1 MIELDINASDKSLS
15 HRAVIFSLLAQ
26 KPCVVRNF
34 LMGEDCL
41 SSLEIAQNL
50 GAKVE
55 NTAKNSFKITPPTA
69 IKEPNKILN
78 CNNSGTSMRL
88 YSGLL
93 SAQKGLFVLSGD
105 NSLNARP
112 MKRIIEPLKAF
123 GAKILGREDNH
134 FAPLVIVGSP
144 LKACDYESPIA
155 SAQVKS
161 TFILSALQ
169 AQGTSVYSVYK
180 ESELSRNHTEI
191 MLKSLGANIQNQDGV
206 LKISPL
212 EKPLEAFDFTIAN
225 DPSSAFFFALACAI
239 TPKSRL
245 LLKNVLLNPTRI
257 EAFEV
262 LKKMGAHIEYV
273 IQSKDLEV
281 IGDIYIEHAPLKA
294 INIDQNIASLIDEI
308 PALSIAMLFAKGKSM
323 VKNAKDLR
331 AKESDRIKAV
341 VSNFKALGIECEEFE
356 DGFYIEGLGDI
367 SPLKQ
372 CFSRIKPPLIKSFND
387 HRIAMSFAVLT
398 LALPL
403 EIDNLECAN
412 ISFPQFKR
420 LLNQFKKGSLNGN

>member
-26 KPCVVRNF
+26 KPCFVRNF

-123 GAKILGREDNH
+123 GARILGREDNH
-134 FAPLVIVGSP
+134 FAPLAILGSP
-144 LKACDYESPIA
+144 LKAYHYESPIA

-161 TFILSALQ
+161 AFILSALQ
-169 AQGTSVYSVYK
+169 AQGISAYK
-180 ESELSRNHTEI
+180 ENELSRNHTEI

-225 DPSSAFFFALACAI
+225 DPSSAFFFAIACAI

-257 EAFEV
+257 EAFEA
-262 LKKMGAHIEYV
+262 LKKMGASIEYA
-273 IQSKDLEV
+273 IQSKDLEI

-294 INIDQNIASLIDEI
+294 ISIDQNIASLIDEI

-323 VKNAKDLR
+323 VRNAKDLR

-356 DGFYIEGLGDI
+356 DGFYIEGLEDI
-367 SPLKQ
+367 SQLKQ
-372 CFSRIKPPLIKSFND
+372 RFSQKKPPLIKSFND

-412 ISFPQFKR
+412 ISFPQFKH
-420 LLNQFKKGSLNGN
+420 LLNQFKKRNLNGN

>member
-26 KPCVVRNF
+26 KPCFVRNF

-105 NSLNARP
+105 NSLNSRP

-123 GAKILGREDNH
+123 EARILGREDNH

-144 LKACDYESPIA
+144 LKACDYESLIA

-161 TFILSALQ
+161 AFILSALQ
-169 AQGTSVYSVYK
+169 AQGTSTYK
-180 ESELSRNHTEI
+180 ENELSRNHTEI

-212 EKPLEAFDFTIAN
+212 EKPLEAFDFKIAN

-262 LKKMGAHIEYV
+262 LKKMGASIEYA
-273 IQSKDLEV
+273 IQSKDLEI

-294 INIDQNIASLIDEI
+294 IAINQNIASLIDEI

-331 AKESDRIKAV
+331 SKESDRIKAI

-356 DGFYIEGLGDI
+356 DGFYIEGLEDT

-372 CFSRIKPPLIKSFND
+372 RFSRIKPPLIRSFND

-403 EIDNLECAN
+403 EIDNLECTN
-412 ISFPQFKR
+412 ISFPQFKH
-420 LLNQFKKGSLNGN
+420 LLNLFKKGSFNGN

>member
-26 KPCVVRNF
+26 KPCFMRNF

-144 LKACDYESPIA
+144 LKACNYESPIA

-161 TFILSALQ
+161 AFILSALQ
-169 AQGTSVYSVYK
+169 AQGISTYK

-191 MLKSLGANIQNQDGV
+191 MLKSLGANIHNQDGV

-212 EKPLEAFDFTIAN
+212 EKPLEAFNFTIAN

-262 LKKMGAHIEYV
+262 LKKMGASIEYA
-273 IQSKDLEV
+273 IQSKDLEI
-281 IGDIYIEHAPLKA
+281 IGDIHIEHAPLKA
-294 INIDQNIASLIDEI
+294 IAINQNIASLIDEI

-331 AKESDRIKAV
+331 SKESDRIKAV

-356 DGFYIEGLGDI
+356 DGFYVEGLEDI
-367 SPLKQ
+367 SSLKQ
-372 CFSRIKPPLIKSFND
+372 HFSQKKPPLIRSFND

-398 LALPL
+398 LILPL

-412 ISFPQFKR
+412 ISFPQFKH
-420 LLNQFKKGSLNGN
+420 LLNQFKKGSFNGN

>member
-26 KPCVVRNF
+26 KPCFVRNF

-69 IKEPNKILN
+69 IKEPSKILN

-105 NSLNARP
+105 SSLNSRP

-123 GAKILGREDNH
+123 GARILGREDNH

-161 TFILSALQ
+161 AFILSALQ
-169 AQGTSVYSVYK
+169 AQGISAYK

-191 MLKSLGANIQNQDGV
+191 MLKSLGANIHNQDGV

-262 LKKMGAHIEYV
+262 LKKMGASIEYA
-273 IQSKDLEV
+273 IKSKDLEV

-294 INIDQNIASLIDEI
+294 IAINQNTASLIDEI

-356 DGFYIEGLGDI
+356 DGFYIEGLEDI
-367 SPLKQ
+367 NPLKQ
-372 CFSRIKPPLIKSFND
+372 RFSRIKPPIIKSFND

-398 LALPL
+398 LILPL

-412 ISFPQFKR
+412 ISFPTFQ
-420 LLNQFKKGSLNGN
+420 LWLNLFKKRSLNGN

>member
-1 MIELDINASDKSLS
+1 MMELDINASDKSLS

-26 KPCVVRNF
+26 KPCFVRNF

-123 GAKILGREDNH
+123 EARILGREDNH
-134 FAPLVIVGSP
+134 FAPLVILGSP

-161 TFILSALQ
+161 AFILSALQ
-169 AQGTSVYSVYK
+169 AQGISVYK

-191 MLKSLGANIQNQDGV
+191 MLKSLGADIHNQDGV
-206 LKISPL
+206 LTISPL

-262 LKKMGAHIEYV
+262 LKKMGASIEYV
-273 IQSKDLEV
+273 IQSKDLEM
-281 IGDIYIEHAPLKA
+281 IGDIYVEHAPLKA
-294 INIDQNIASLIDEI
+294 ISIEQNIASLIDEI

-331 AKESDRIKAV
+331 SKESDRIKAV
-341 VSNFKALGIECEEFE
+341 ISNFKALGIECEEFE
-356 DGFYIEGLGDI
+356 DGFYIEGLEDI

-372 CFSRIKPPLIKSFND
+372 RFSQKNPPLIQSFND
-387 HRIAMSFAVLT
+387 HRIAMSFAILT

-412 ISFPQFKR
+412 ISFPQFKH
-420 LLNQFKKGSLNGN
+420 LLNLFKKGSFNGN

>member
-55 NTAKNSFKITPPTA
+55 NTAKNSFKITPPTTL
-69 IKEPNKILN
+69 KEPNKILN

-144 LKACDYESPIA
+144 LKACNYESPIA

-161 TFILSALQ
+161 AFILSALQ
-169 AQGTSVYSVYK
+169 AQGTSTYK
-180 ESELSRNHTEI
+180 ENELSRNHTEI
-191 MLKSLGANIQNQDGV
+191 MLKSLGADIHNQDGV

-257 EAFEV
+257 EAFEA
-262 LKKMGAHIEYV
+262 LKKMGTSIEYA
-273 IQSKDLEV
+273 IQSKDLEM

-294 INIDQNIASLIDEI
+294 ISIDQNIASLIDEI

-356 DGFYIEGLGDI
+356 DGFYVEGLEDI

-372 CFSRIKPPLIKSFND
+372 RFSRIKPPIIKSFND
-387 HRIAMSFAVLT
+387 HRIAMSFAILT

-412 ISFPQFKR
+412 ISFPQFKH

>member
-50 GAKVE
+50 GARVE
-55 NTAKNSFKITPPTA
+55 NTAKNSFKITPPTTL
-69 IKEPNKILN
+69 KEPNKILN

-123 GAKILGREDNH
+123 GARILGREDNH

-144 LKACDYESPIA
+144 LKACNYESPIA

-161 TFILSALQ
+161 AFILSALQ
-169 AQGTSVYSVYK
+169 AQGISVYK

-262 LKKMGAHIEYV
+262 LKKMGTSIEYV
-273 IQSKDLEV
+273 IQSKDLEM

-294 INIDQNIASLIDEI
+294 ISIEQNIASLIDEI

-323 VKNAKDLR
+323 FKNAKDLR
-331 AKESDRIKAV
+331 SKESDRIKAV

-356 DGFYIEGLGDI
+356 DGFYIEGLEDI

-372 CFSRIKPPLIKSFND
+372 RFSRIKPPLIKSFND

-412 ISFPQFKR
+412 ISFPQFKH
-420 LLNQFKKGSLNGN
+420 LLNLFKKGSFNGN

>member
-26 KPCVVRNF
+26 KPCFVRNF

-55 NTAKNSFKITPPTA
+55 NIAKNSFKITPPTT

-93 SAQKGLFVLSGD
+93 SAQRGLFVLSGD
-105 NSLNARP
+105 NSLNVRP

-123 GAKILGREDNH
+123 EARILGREDNH

-144 LKACDYESPIA
+144 LKACHYESPIA

-161 TFILSALQ
+161 AFILSALQ
-169 AQGTSVYSVYK
+169 AQGTSVYK

-191 MLKSLGANIQNQDGV
+191 MLKSLGADIQNQNGV
-206 LKISPL
+206 LTISPL

-257 EAFEV
+257 EAFEA
-262 LKKMGAHIEYV
+262 LKKMGTSIEYV
-273 IQSKDLEV
+273 IQSKDLEM
-281 IGDIYIEHAPLKA
+281 IGDIYIEQAPLKA
-294 INIDQNIASLIDEI
+294 ISIEQNIASLIDEI

-331 AKESDRIKAV
+331 SKESDRIKAV

-356 DGFYIEGLGDI
+356 DGFYVEGLEDI

-372 CFSRIKPPLIKSFND
+372 RFSRIKPPLIQSFND

-412 ISFPQFKR
+412 ISFPQFKH
-420 LLNQFKKGSLNGN
+420 LLNLFKKGSFNGN

>member
-26 KPCVVRNF
+26 KPCFVRNF

-134 FAPLVIVGSP
+134 FAPLAIVGGP

-161 TFILSALQ
+161 AFILSALQ
-169 AQGTSVYSVYK
+169 AQGISVYK

-191 MLKSLGANIQNQDGV
+191 MLKSLGANIHNQDGV

-257 EAFEV
+257 EAFEA
-262 LKKMGAHIEYV
+262 LKKMGASIEYA
-273 IQSKDLEV
+273 IQSKDLEI

-294 INIDQNIASLIDEI
+294 ISIDQNIASLIDEI

-323 VKNAKDLR
+323 VRNAKDLR

-356 DGFYIEGLGDI
+356 DGFYVEGLEDI
-367 SPLKQ
+367 SSLKQ
-372 CFSRIKPPLIKSFND
+372 RFSQKKPPLIQSFND

-412 ISFPQFKR
+412 ISFPTFQ
-420 LLNQFKKGSLNGN
+420 LWLNLFKKRSLNGN

>member
-26 KPCVVRNF
+26 KPCFVRNF

-93 SAQKGLFVLSGD
+93 NAQKGLFVLSGD

-161 TFILSALQ
+161 AFILSALQ
-169 AQGTSVYSVYK
+169 AQGISAYK

-191 MLKSLGANIQNQDGV
+191 MLKSLGANIHNQDGV
-206 LKISPL
+206 LTISPL

-262 LKKMGAHIEYV
+262 LKKMGASIEYA
-273 IQSKDLEV
+273 IKSKDLEI

-294 INIDQNIASLIDEI
+294 ISIDQNIASLIDEI

-356 DGFYIEGLGDI
+356 DGFYVEGLGDA
-367 SPLKQ
+367 SQLKQ
-372 CFSRIKPPLIKSFND
+372 HFSKIKPPIIKSFND

-398 LALPL
+398 LILPL

-412 ISFPQFKR
+412 ISFPTFQ
-420 LLNQFKKGSLNGN
+420 LWLNLFKKRES

>member
-26 KPCVVRNF
+26 KPCFVRNF

-69 IKEPNKILN
+69 IKEPSKILN

-134 FAPLVIVGSP
+134 FAPLAIVGSP

-161 TFILSALQ
+161 AFILSALQ
-169 AQGTSVYSVYK
+169 AQGISVYK

-191 MLKSLGANIQNQDGV
+191 MLKSLGANIHNQDGV
-206 LKISPL
+206 LTISPL

-257 EAFEV
+257 EAFEA
-262 LKKMGAHIEYV
+262 LKKMGASIEYA
-273 IQSKDLEV
+273 IQSKDLEM

-294 INIDQNIASLIDEI
+294 ISIDQNIASLIDEI

-323 VKNAKDLR
+323 VRNAKDLR

-356 DGFYIEGLGDI
+356 DGFYVEGLEDI

-372 CFSRIKPPLIKSFND
+372 RFSRIKPPIIKSFND

-398 LALPL
+398 LILPL

-412 ISFPQFKR
+412 ISFPTFQ
-420 LLNQFKKGSLNGN
+420 LWLNLFKKRSLNGN

>member
-1 MIELDINASDKSLS
+1 M
-15 HRAVIFSLLAQ
+15 LAQ

-69 IKEPNKILN
+69 IKEPSKILN

-123 GAKILGREDNH
+123 GARILGREDNH
-134 FAPLVIVGSP
+134 FAPLVILGSP

-161 TFILSALQ
+161 AFILSALQ
-169 AQGTSVYSVYK
+169 AQGASAYK
-180 ESELSRNHTEI
+180 ENELSRNHTEI
-191 MLKSLGANIQNQDGV
+191 MLKSLGADIQNQDGV

-262 LKKMGAHIEYV
+262 LKKMGASIEYA
-273 IQSKDLEV
+273 IKSKDLEM

-294 INIDQNIASLIDEI
+294 IAINQNIASLIDEI

-323 VKNAKDLR
+323 VRNAKDLR
-331 AKESDRIKAV
+331 SKESDRIKAV

-356 DGFYIEGLGDI
+356 DGFYIEGLEDI

-372 CFSRIKPPLIKSFND
+372 RFSRIKPPLIKSFND

-412 ISFPQFKR
+412 ISFPTFQ
-420 LLNQFKKGSLNGN
+420 LWLNLFKKRSLNGN

>member
-26 KPCVVRNF
+26 KPCFVRNF

-55 NTAKNSFKITPPTA
+55 NTAKNSFKITPPTT

-123 GAKILGREDNH
+123 GARILGREDNH

-161 TFILSALQ
+161 AFILSALQ
-169 AQGTSVYSVYK
+169 AQGTSVYK

-206 LKISPL
+206 LKILPL

-239 TPKSRL
+239 TPKSHL

-262 LKKMGAHIEYV
+262 LKKMGASIEYA
-273 IQSKDLEV
+273 IQSKDLEI

-294 INIDQNIASLIDEI
+294 IAIDQNTASLIDEI

-323 VKNAKDLR
+323 VRNAKDLR

-356 DGFYIEGLGDI
+356 DGFYVEGLEDI

-372 CFSRIKPPLIKSFND
+372 RFSRIKPPIIKSFND

-403 EIDNLECAN
+403 EIDNLECTN
-412 ISFPQFKR
+412 ISFPTFQ
-420 LLNQFKKGSLNGN
+420 LWLNLFKKRSLNGN

>member
-1 MIELDINASDKSLS
+1 
-15 HRAVIFSLLAQ
+15 
-26 KPCVVRNF
+26 
-34 LMGEDCL
+34 MGEDCL

-112 MKRIIEPLKAF
+112 MKRIIEPLRAF
-123 GAKILGREDNH
+123 GAKILGREYNH
-134 FAPLVIVGSP
+134 FAPLAILGSP
-144 LKACDYESPIA
+144 LKACNYESPIA

-161 TFILSALQ
+161 AFILSALQ
-169 AQGTSVYSVYK
+169 AQGSSVYK
-180 ESELSRNHTEI
+180 ENELSRNHTEI
-191 MLKSLGANIQNQDGV
+191 MLKSLGANIHNQDGV

-257 EAFEV
+257 EAFEA
-262 LKKMGAHIEYV
+262 LKKMGASIEYA
-273 IQSKDLEV
+273 IKSKDLEM
-281 IGDIYIEHAPLKA
+281 IGDIYIGHAPLKA

-308 PALSIAMLFAKGKSM
+308 PALSVAMLFAKGKSM

-356 DGFYIEGLGDI
+356 DGFYIEGLEDI

-372 CFSRIKPPLIKSFND
+372 RFSQKKPPLIQSFND

-412 ISFPQFKR
+412 ISFPQFKH
-420 LLNQFKKGSLNGN
+420 LLNLFKKGSFNGN

>member
-26 KPCVVRNF
+26 KPCFVRNF

-55 NTAKNSFKITPPTA
+55 NTAKNSFKITPPTT

-134 FAPLVIVGSP
+134 FAPLVILGSS
-144 LKACDYESPIA
+144 LKACHYESPIA

-161 TFILSALQ
+161 AFILSALQ
-169 AQGTSVYSVYK
+169 AQGSSTYK

-191 MLKSLGANIQNQDGV
+191 MLKSLGADIQNQNGV
-206 LKISPL
+206 LMISPL

-257 EAFEV
+257 EAFEA
-262 LKKMGAHIEYV
+262 LKKMGASIEYA
-273 IQSKDLEV
+273 IQSKDLEI

-294 INIDQNIASLIDEI
+294 IAINQNIASLIDEI

-331 AKESDRIKAV
+331 SKESDRIKAV

-356 DGFYIEGLGDI
+356 DGFYVEGLEDI
-367 SPLKQ
+367 SQLKQ
-372 CFSRIKPPLIKSFND
+372 CFSQKKPPLIQSFND
-387 HRIAMSFAVLT
+387 HRIAMSFAILT

-412 ISFPQFKR
+412 ISFPQFKH
-420 LLNQFKKGSLNGN
+420 LLNLFKKGSFNGN

>member
-26 KPCVVRNF
+26 KPCFVRNF

-55 NTAKNSFKITPPTA
+55 NTAKNSFKITPPTT

-123 GAKILGREDNH
+123 GARILGREDNH
-134 FAPLVIVGSP
+134 FAPLVILGSP
-144 LKACDYESPIA
+144 LKACHYESPIA

-161 TFILSALQ
+161 AFILSALQ
-169 AQGTSVYSVYK
+169 AQGISVYK

-191 MLKSLGANIQNQDGV
+191 MLKSLGAKIHNQDGV
-206 LKISPL
+206 LTISPL
-212 EKPLEAFDFTIAN
+212 EKPLEAFDFKIAN

-239 TPKSRL
+239 VPKSRL

-262 LKKMGAHIEYV
+262 LKKMGASIEYA
-273 IQSKDLEV
+273 IQSKDLEI
-281 IGDIYIEHAPLKA
+281 IGDIYMEHAPLKA

-341 VSNFKALGIECEEFE
+341 VSNFKALGIECGEFE
-356 DGFYIEGLGDI
+356 DGFYVEGLEDI

-372 CFSRIKPPLIKSFND
+372 RFSRIKPPLIKSFND

-412 ISFPQFKR
+412 ISFPQFKH
-420 LLNQFKKGSLNGN
+420 LLNLFKKGSLHGN

>member
-1 MIELDINASDKSLS
+1 M
-15 HRAVIFSLLAQ
+15 LAQ
-26 KPCVVRNF
+26 KPCFVRNF

-112 MKRIIEPLKAF
+112 MKRIIDPLKAF
-123 GAKILGREDNH
+123 GAKILGRKDNH
-134 FAPLVIVGSP
+134 FAPLAIVGSP

-161 TFILSALQ
+161 AFILSALQ
-169 AQGTSVYSVYK
+169 AQGISAYK

-191 MLKSLGANIQNQDGV
+191 MLKSLGANIHNQDGV

-372 CFSRIKPPLIKSFND
+372 RFSRIKPPIIKSFND

-412 ISFPQFKR
+412 ISFPTFQ
-420 LLNQFKKGSLNGN
+420 LWLNLFKKRSLNGN

>member
-1 MIELDINASDKSLS
+1 MKLDINASDKSLS

-26 KPCVVRNF
+26 KPCFVRNF

-55 NTAKNSFKITPPTA
+55 NIAKNSFKITPPKT

-105 NSLNARP
+105 NSLNSRP

-123 GAKILGREDNH
+123 GARILGREDNH
-134 FAPLVIVGSP
+134 FAPLAIVGSP

-161 TFILSALQ
+161 AFILSALQ
-169 AQGTSVYSVYK
+169 AQGTSAYK

-262 LKKMGAHIEYV
+262 LKKMGASIEYA
-273 IQSKDLEV
+273 IKSKDLEI
-281 IGDIYIEHAPLKA
+281 IGDIYVEHAPLKA
-294 INIDQNIASLIDEI
+294 ISIDQNIASLIDEI

-356 DGFYIEGLGDI
+356 DGFYIEGLEDI
-367 SPLKQ
+367 SQLKQ
-372 CFSRIKPPLIKSFND
+372 HFSKIKPPIIKSFND
-387 HRIAMSFAVLT
+387 HRIAMSFAVLA
-398 LALPL
+398 LVLPL

-412 ISFPQFKR
+412 ISFPTFQ
-420 LLNQFKKGSLNGN
+420 LWLNLFKKRSLNGN

>member
-26 KPCVVRNF
+26 KPCFVRNF

-50 GAKVE
+50 GARVE

-105 NSLNARP
+105 NSLNSRP

-123 GAKILGREDNH
+123 GARILGREDNH
-134 FAPLVIVGSP
+134 FAPLVILGSP

-161 TFILSALQ
+161 AFILSALQ
-169 AQGTSVYSVYK
+169 AQGVSVYK

-191 MLKSLGANIQNQDGV
+191 MLKSLGAKIHNQDGV

-257 EAFEV
+257 EAFEA
-262 LKKMGAHIEYV
+262 LKKMGASIEYV
-273 IQSKDLEV
+273 IKSKDLEM

-294 INIDQNIASLIDEI
+294 IAINQNIASLIDEI

-356 DGFYIEGLGDI
+356 DGFYVEGLEDI

-372 CFSRIKPPLIKSFND
+372 HFSQKKPPLIQSFND
-387 HRIAMSFAVLT
+387 HRIAMSFAILT

>member
-1 MIELDINASDKSLS
+1 MKLDINASDKSLS

-26 KPCVVRNF
+26 KPCFVRNF

-55 NTAKNSFKITPPTA
+55 NIAKNSFKITPPKT
-69 IKEPNKILN
+69 IREPNKILN

-123 GAKILGREDNH
+123 GARILGREDNH
-134 FAPLVIVGSP
+134 FAPLAIVGSP

-161 TFILSALQ
+161 AFILSALQ
-169 AQGTSVYSVYK
+169 AQGISTYK
-180 ESELSRNHTEI
+180 ENELSRNHTEI
-191 MLKSLGANIQNQDGV
+191 MLKSLGAKIHNQDGI
-206 LKISPL
+206 LTISPL

-257 EAFEV
+257 EAFEA
-262 LKKMGAHIEYV
+262 LKKMGASIEYA
-273 IQSKDLEV
+273 IQSKDLEI

-294 INIDQNIASLIDEI
+294 IAIDQNIASLIDEI

-356 DGFYIEGLGDI
+356 DGFYIEGLGNI

-372 CFSRIKPPLIKSFND
+372 RFSQKKPPFIQSFND
-387 HRIAMSFAVLT
+387 HRIAMSFAVLS

>member
-1 MIELDINASDKSLS
+1 MKLDINASDKSLS

-26 KPCVVRNF
+26 KPCFVRNF

-55 NTAKNSFKITPPTA
+55 NTAKNSFKITPPKT
-69 IKEPNKILN
+69 IKEPSKILN

-134 FAPLVIVGSP
+134 FAPLTIVGSP

-161 TFILSALQ
+161 AFILSALQ
-169 AQGTSVYSVYK
+169 AQGISAYK

-262 LKKMGAHIEYV
+262 LKKMGASIEYA
-273 IQSKDLEV
+273 IKSKDLEI

-294 INIDQNIASLIDEI
+294 ISIDQNIASLIDEI

-323 VKNAKDLR
+323 VRNAKDLR

-367 SPLKQ
+367 SQLKQ
-372 CFSRIKPPLIKSFND
+372 HFSKIKPPIIKSFND

-398 LALPL
+398 LILPL
-403 EIDNLECAN
+403 EIDNLECTN
-412 ISFPQFKR
+412 ISFPTFQ
-420 LLNQFKKGSLNGN
+420 LWLNLFKKRSLNGN

>member
-69 IKEPNKILN
+69 IKEPSKILN

-134 FAPLVIVGSP
+134 FAPLVIVGSL

-161 TFILSALQ
+161 AFILSALQ
-169 AQGTSVYSVYK
+169 AQGISVYK

-191 MLKSLGANIQNQDGV
+191 MLKSLGADIQNQNGV
-206 LKISPL
+206 LMISPL

-262 LKKMGAHIEYV
+262 LKKMGASIEYA
-273 IQSKDLEV
+273 IQSKDLEI
-281 IGDIYIEHAPLKA
+281 IGDIYVEHAPLKA
-294 INIDQNIASLIDEI
+294 ISIDQNIASLIDEI
-308 PALSIAMLFAKGKSM
+308 PALSVAMLFAKGKSM

-341 VSNFKALGIECEEFE
+341 ISNFKALGIECEEFE
-356 DGFYIEGLGDI
+356 DGFYVEGLEDI
-367 SPLKQ
+367 NPLKQ
-372 CFSRIKPPLIKSFND
+372 HFSQKKPPLIQSFND
-387 HRIAMSFAVLT
+387 HRIAMSFAILT

>member
-15 HRAVIFSLLAQ
+15 HRAVIFSLLAK

-50 GAKVE
+50 GARVE
-55 NTAKNSFKITPPTA
+55 NTAKNSFKITPPPTL
-69 IKEPNKILN
+69 KEPNKILN

-105 NSLNARP
+105 NSLNSRP

-134 FAPLVIVGSP
+134 FAPLVILGSP
-144 LKACDYESPIA
+144 LKACHYESPIA

-161 TFILSALQ
+161 AFILSALQ
-169 AQGTSVYSVYK
+169 AQGISAYK

-206 LKISPL
+206 LTISPL

-239 TPKSRL
+239 APNSRL

-273 IQSKDLEV
+273 IQSKDLE
-281 IGDIYIEHAPLKA
+281 ITGDIYIEHAPLKA
-294 INIDQNIASLIDEI
+294 IVINQNIASLIDEI

-356 DGFYIEGLGDI
+356 DGFYIEGLEDI
-367 SPLKQ
+367 SQLKQ
-372 CFSRIKPPLIKSFND
+372 CFSRIKPPIIKSFND

-398 LALPL
+398 LILPL

-412 ISFPQFKR
+412 ISFPQFKH
-420 LLNQFKKGSLNGN
+420 LLNLFKKGSFHGN

>member
-26 KPCVVRNF
+26 KPCFVRNF

-55 NTAKNSFKITPPTA
+55 NTAKNSFKITPPMTL
-69 IKEPNKILN
+69 KEPNKILN

-134 FAPLVIVGSP
+134 FAPLAILGSP

-161 TFILSALQ
+161 AFILSALQ
-169 AQGTSVYSVYK
+169 AQGSSTYK

-191 MLKSLGANIQNQDGV
+191 MLKSLGANLQNQDGV
-206 LKISPL
+206 LMISPL

-257 EAFEV
+257 EAFEA
-262 LKKMGAHIEYV
+262 LKKMGTSIEYA
-273 IQSKDLEV
+273 IQSKDLEM

-331 AKESDRIKAV
+331 FKESDRIKAV

-356 DGFYIEGLGDI
+356 DGFYIEGLEDI
-367 SPLKQ
+367 IQLKQ
-372 CFSRIKPPLIKSFND
+372 RLSQKKPPLIQSFND
-387 HRIAMSFAVLT
+387 HRIAMSFAILT

-403 EIDNLECAN
+403 EIDNLECTN

-420 LLNQFKKGSLNGN
+420 LLNLFKKGSLNGN

>member
-1 MIELDINASDKSLS
+1 
-15 HRAVIFSLLAQ
+15 
-26 KPCVVRNF
+26 
-34 LMGEDCL
+34 MGEDCL

-55 NTAKNSFKITPPTA
+55 NTAKNSFKITPPTTL
-69 IKEPNKILN
+69 KEPNKILN
-78 CNNSGTSMRL
+78 CNNSGTTMRL

-123 GAKILGREDNH
+123 GAKVLGREDNH
-134 FAPLVIVGSP
+134 FAPLAILGSP

-161 TFILSALQ
+161 AFILSALQ
-169 AQGTSVYSVYK
+169 AQGSSTYK

-191 MLKSLGANIQNQDGV
+191 MLKSLGANIQNQGGV

-262 LKKMGAHIEYV
+262 LKKMGASIEYV
-273 IQSKDLEV
+273 IQSKDLEI

-294 INIDQNIASLIDEI
+294 ISIDQNIASLIDEI

-331 AKESDRIKAV
+331 SKESDRIKAV
-341 VSNFKALGIECEEFE
+341 ISNLKALGIECEEFE
-356 DGFYIEGLGDI
+356 DGFYIEGLEDI

-372 CFSRIKPPLIKSFND
+372 CFFQKKPPLIQSFND

-412 ISFPQFKR
+412 VSFPQFKR

>member
-55 NTAKNSFKITPPTA
+55 NTAKNSFKITPPTTL
-69 IKEPNKILN
+69 KEPNKILN

-134 FAPLVIVGSP
+134 FAPLAILGSP
-144 LKACDYESPIA
+144 LKACNYESPIA

-161 TFILSALQ
+161 AFILSALQ
-169 AQGTSVYSVYK
+169 AQGSSVYK

-191 MLKSLGANIQNQDGV
+191 MLKSLGADIQNQDGV

-262 LKKMGAHIEYV
+262 LKKMGASIEYA
-273 IQSKDLEV
+273 IQSKDLEM
-281 IGDIYIEHAPLKA
+281 IGDIYVEHTPLKA
-294 INIDQNIASLIDEI
+294 ISIEQNIASLIDEI

-331 AKESDRIKAV
+331 VKESDRIKAV

-356 DGFYIEGLGDI
+356 DGFYIEGLEDI
-367 SPLKQ
+367 SQLKQ
-372 CFSRIKPPLIKSFND
+372 RFSQKKPSLIKSFND
-387 HRIAMSFAVLT
+387 HRIAMSFAILT

-403 EIDNLECAN
+403 EIDNLECTN

-420 LLNQFKKGSLNGN
+420 LLNLFKKGSFNGN

>member
-1 MIELDINASDKSLS
+1 M
-15 HRAVIFSLLAQ
+15 LAQ
-26 KPCVVRNF
+26 KPCFVRNF

-69 IKEPNKILN
+69 IKEPSKILN

-123 GAKILGREDNH
+123 GARILGREDNH
-134 FAPLVIVGSP
+134 FAPLVILGNP
-144 LKACDYESPIA
+144 LKACHYESPIA

-161 TFILSALQ
+161 AFILSALQ
-169 AQGTSVYSVYK
+169 AQGVSVYK

-191 MLKSLGANIQNQDGV
+191 MLKSLGADIQNQDGV

-212 EKPLEAFDFTIAN
+212 EKPLEAFDFKIAN
-225 DPSSAFFFALACAI
+225 DPSSAFFFALVCAI

-257 EAFEV
+257 EAFEA
-262 LKKMGAHIEYV
+262 LKKMGASIEYA
-273 IQSKDLEV
+273 IQSKDLEM

-331 AKESDRIKAV
+331 SKESDRIKAV

-356 DGFYIEGLGDI
+356 DGFYIEGLEDI
-367 SPLKQ
+367 SQLKQ
-372 CFSRIKPPLIKSFND
+372 RFSQKKPPLIQSFND

-412 ISFPQFKR
+412 ISFPQFKH
-420 LLNQFKKGSLNGN
+420 LLNLFKKGSFNGN

>member
-26 KPCVVRNF
+26 KPCFVRNF

-69 IKEPNKILN
+69 IKEPSKILN

-112 MKRIIEPLKAF
+112 MKRIIDPLKAF
-123 GAKILGREDNH
+123 GARILGREDNH
-134 FAPLVIVGSP
+134 FAPLAIVGSP

-161 TFILSALQ
+161 AFILSALQ
-169 AQGTSVYSVYK
+169 AQGISTYK

-212 EKPLEAFDFTIAN
+212 EKPLEAFDFKIAN

-262 LKKMGAHIEYV
+262 LKKMGTSIEYA
-273 IQSKDLEV
+273 IKSKDLEV

-294 INIDQNIASLIDEI
+294 INIDQNTASLIDEI

-356 DGFYIEGLGDI
+356 DGFYIEGLEDI

-372 CFSRIKPPLIKSFND
+372 HFSRIKPPIIKSFND

-398 LALPL
+398 LILPL

-412 ISFPQFKR
+412 ISFPTFQ
-420 LLNQFKKGSLNGN
+420 LWLNLFKKRSLNGN

>member
-1 MIELDINASDKSLS
+1 M
-15 HRAVIFSLLAQ
+15 LAQ
-26 KPCVVRNF
+26 KPCFVRNF

-123 GAKILGREDNH
+123 GARILGREDNH
-134 FAPLVIVGSP
+134 FAPLAILGSP
-144 LKACDYESPIA
+144 LKAYHYESPIA

-161 TFILSALQ
+161 AFILSALQ
-169 AQGTSVYSVYK
+169 AQGISAYK
-180 ESELSRNHTEI
+180 ENELSRNHTEI

-225 DPSSAFFFALACAI
+225 DPSSAFFFAIACAI

-257 EAFEV
+257 EAFEA
-262 LKKMGAHIEYV
+262 LKKMGASIEYA
-273 IQSKDLEV
+273 IQSKDLEI

-294 INIDQNIASLIDEI
+294 ISIDQNIASLIDEI

-323 VKNAKDLR
+323 VRNAKDLR

-356 DGFYIEGLGDI
+356 DGFYIEGLEDI
-367 SPLKQ
+367 SQLKQ
-372 CFSRIKPPLIKSFND
+372 RFSQKKPPLIKSFND

-412 ISFPQFKR
+412 ISFPQFKH
-420 LLNQFKKGSLNGN
+420 LLNQFKKRNLNGN

>member
-41 SSLEIAQNL
+41 SSLEIAQHL

-55 NTAKNSFKITPPTA
+55 NTAKNSFKITPPTTL
-69 IKEPNKILN
+69 KEPNKILN
-78 CNNSGTSMRL
+78 CNNSGTTMRL

-105 NSLNARP
+105 NSLNSRP

-134 FAPLVIVGSP
+134 FAPLVISGSS
-144 LKACDYESPIA
+144 LKACGYESPIA

-161 TFILSALQ
+161 AFILSALQ
-169 AQGTSVYSVYK
+169 AQGTSTYK

-191 MLKSLGANIQNQDGV
+191 MLKSLGADIQNQDGV
-206 LKISPL
+206 LTISPL

-257 EAFEV
+257 EAFEA
-262 LKKMGAHIEYV
+262 LKKMGAFIEYA
-273 IQSKDLEV
+273 IQSKDLEI

-294 INIDQNIASLIDEI
+294 ISIDQNIASLIDEI

-323 VKNAKDLR
+323 IKNAKDLR
-331 AKESDRIKAV
+331 SKESDRIKAV

-356 DGFYIEGLGDI
+356 DGFCIEGLEGIDG
-367 SPLKQ
+367 LKQ
-372 CFSRIKPPLIKSFND
+372 RFFQKKPPLIKSFND
-387 HRIAMSFAVLT
+387 HRIAMSFAILT

-412 ISFPQFKR
+412 ISFPQFKH
-420 LLNQFKKGSLNGN
+420 LLNLFKKGSLNGN

>member
-55 NTAKNSFKITPPTA
+55 NTAKNSFKITPPTTL
-69 IKEPNKILN
+69 KEPNKILN

-112 MKRIIEPLKAF
+112 MRRIIEPLKAF

-134 FAPLVIVGSP
+134 FAPLAILGSP

-161 TFILSALQ
+161 AFILSALQ
-169 AQGTSVYSVYK
+169 AQGISTYK

-191 MLKSLGANIQNQDGV
+191 MLKSLGADIQNQNGV
-206 LKISPL
+206 LMISPL

-225 DPSSAFFFALACAI
+225 DPSSAFFLALACVI

-257 EAFEV
+257 EAFEA
-262 LKKMGAHIEYV
+262 LKKMGASIEYA
-273 IQSKDLEV
+273 IQSKDLEM

-294 INIDQNIASLIDEI
+294 ISIEQNIASLIDEI

-331 AKESDRIKAV
+331 SKESDRIKAV
-341 VSNFKALGIECEEFE
+341 ISNFKALGIECEEFE
-356 DGFYIEGLGDI
+356 DGFYIEGLEDI
-367 SPLKQ
+367 TQLKQ
-372 CFSRIKPPLIKSFND
+372 RLSQKKPPLIQSFND
-387 HRIAMSFAVLT
+387 HRIAMSFAILT

-403 EIDNLECAN
+403 EIDNLECTN

-420 LLNQFKKGSLNGN
+420 LLNLFKKGSLNGN

>member
-1 MIELDINASDKSLS
+1 MKLDINASDKSLS

-26 KPCVVRNF
+26 KPCFVRNF

-123 GAKILGREDNH
+123 GARILGREDNH

-144 LKACDYESPIA
+144 LKACNYESPIA

-161 TFILSALQ
+161 AFILSALQ
-169 AQGTSVYSVYK
+169 AQGTSAYK

-257 EAFEV
+257 EAFEA
-262 LKKMGAHIEYV
+262 LKKMGTSIEYA
-273 IQSKDLEV
+273 IQSKDLEM
-281 IGDIYIEHAPLKA
+281 IGDIYVEHAPLKA
-294 INIDQNIASLIDEI
+294 ISIEQNIASLIDEI
-308 PALSIAMLFAKGKSM
+308 PALSVAMLFAKGKSM

-331 AKESDRIKAV
+331 SKESDRIKAV

-356 DGFYIEGLGDI
+356 DGFYIEGLEDI

-372 CFSRIKPPLIKSFND
+372 RFSQKNPPLIKSFND
-387 HRIAMSFAVLT
+387 HRIAMSFAILT

>member
-1 MIELDINASDKSLS
+1 MKLDINASDKSLS

-26 KPCVVRNF
+26 KPCFVRNF

-55 NTAKNSFKITPPTA
+55 NTAKNSFKITPPTTL
-69 IKEPNKILN
+69 KEPNKILN

-105 NSLNARP
+105 NSLNSRP

-134 FAPLVIVGSP
+134 FAPLVILGSS

-161 TFILSALQ
+161 AFILSALQ
-169 AQGTSVYSVYK
+169 AQGISAYK
-180 ESELSRNHTEI
+180 ENELSRNHTEI
-191 MLKSLGANIQNQDGV
+191 MLKSLGAKIHNQDGV

-257 EAFEV
+257 EAFEA
-262 LKKMGAHIEYV
+262 LKKMGASIEYA
-273 IQSKDLEV
+273 IQSKDLEM

-331 AKESDRIKAV
+331 SKESDRIKAV
-341 VSNFKALGIECEEFE
+341 ISNLKALGIECEEFE
-356 DGFYIEGLGDI
+356 DGFYIEGLEDI

-372 CFSRIKPPLIKSFND
+372 RFSQKKPPLIKSFND

>member
-1 MIELDINASDKSLS
+1 M
-15 HRAVIFSLLAQ
+15 LAQ
-26 KPCVVRNF
+26 KPCFVRNF

-105 NSLNARP
+105 NSLNSRP
-112 MKRIIEPLKAF
+112 MKRIIEPLKVF
-123 GAKILGREDNH
+123 GARILGREDNH

-161 TFILSALQ
+161 AFILSALQ
-169 AQGTSVYSVYK
+169 AQGISAYK

-206 LKISPL
+206 LTISPL

-262 LKKMGAHIEYV
+262 LKKMGTSIEYT
-273 IQSKDLEV
+273 IKSKDLEV

-294 INIDQNIASLIDEI
+294 INIDQNTASLIDEI

-367 SPLKQ
+367 SQLKQ
-372 CFSRIKPPLIKSFND
+372 HFSRIKPPIIKSFND

-398 LALPL
+398 SVLPL

-412 ISFPQFKR
+412 ISFPTFQ
-420 LLNQFKKGSLNGN
+420 LWLNLFKKRSLNGN

>member
-26 KPCVVRNF
+26 KPCFVRNF

-69 IKEPNKILN
+69 IKEPSKILN

-123 GAKILGREDNH
+123 GARILGREDNH

-144 LKACDYESPIA
+144 LKAYHYESPIA

-161 TFILSALQ
+161 AFILSALQ
-169 AQGTSVYSVYK
+169 AQGSSTYK
-180 ESELSRNHTEI
+180 ENELSRNHTEI
-191 MLKSLGANIQNQDGV
+191 MLKSLGADIQNQDGV
-206 LKISPL
+206 LMISPL
-212 EKPLEAFDFTIAN
+212 EKPLEAFDFKIAN

-262 LKKMGAHIEYV
+262 LKKMGTSIEYA
-273 IQSKDLEV
+273 IKSRDLEM
-281 IGDIYIEHAPLKA
+281 IGDIYVEHAPLKA

-341 VSNFKALGIECEEFE
+341 ISNFKALGIECEEFE
-356 DGFYIEGLGDI
+356 DGFYIEGLEDI

-372 CFSRIKPPLIKSFND
+372 HFSRIKPPLIKSFND

-412 ISFPQFKR
+412 ISFPQFKH

>member
-1 MIELDINASDKSLS
+1 
-15 HRAVIFSLLAQ
+15 
-26 KPCVVRNF
+26 
-34 LMGEDCL
+34 MGEDCL

-69 IKEPNKILN
+69 IKEPSKILN

-123 GAKILGREDNH
+123 GARILGREDNH
-134 FAPLVIVGSP
+134 FAPLVILGSP
-144 LKACDYESPIA
+144 LKACNYESPIA

-161 TFILSALQ
+161 AFILSALQ
-169 AQGTSVYSVYK
+169 AQGTSTYK

-225 DPSSAFFFALACAI
+225 DPSSAFFSPSLA
-239 TPKSRL
+239 RL
-245 LLKNVLLNPTRI
+245 RQKA
-257 EAFEV
+257 AF
-262 LKKMGAHIEYV
+262 
-273 IQSKDLEV
+273 
-281 IGDIYIEHAPLKA
+281 
-294 INIDQNIASLIDEI
+294 
-308 PALSIAMLFAKGKSM
+308 F
-323 VKNAKDLR
+323 
-331 AKESDRIKAV
+331 
-341 VSNFKALGIECEEFE
+341 
-356 DGFYIEGLGDI
+356 
-367 SPLKQ
+367 
-372 CFSRIKPPLIKSFND
+372 
-387 HRIAMSFAVLT
+387 
-398 LALPL
+398 
-403 EIDNLECAN
+403 
-412 ISFPQFKR
+412 
-420 LLNQFKKGSLNGN
+420 

>member
-26 KPCVVRNF
+26 KPCFVRNF

-105 NSLNARP
+105 NSLNSRP

-123 GAKILGREDNH
+123 GARILGREDNH
-134 FAPLVIVGSP
+134 FAPLAILGSP

-161 TFILSALQ
+161 AFILSALQ
-169 AQGTSVYSVYK
+169 AQGISAYK
-180 ESELSRNHTEI
+180 ENELSRNHTEI
-191 MLKSLGANIQNQDGV
+191 MLKSLGAKIHNQDGV

-257 EAFEV
+257 EAFEA
-262 LKKMGAHIEYV
+262 LKKMGASIEYA
-273 IQSKDLEV
+273 IQSKDLEI

-294 INIDQNIASLIDEI
+294 ISIDQNIASLIDEI

-356 DGFYIEGLGDI
+356 DGFYVEGLEDI

-372 CFSRIKPPLIKSFND
+372 HLSQKKPPLIKSFND

-412 ISFPQFKR
+412 ISFPQFKH
-420 LLNQFKKGSLNGN
+420 LLNQFKKRSLNGN

>member
-26 KPCVVRNF
+26 KPCFVRNF

-55 NTAKNSFKITPPTA
+55 NIAKNSFKIAPPTA
-69 IKEPNKILN
+69 IKEPSKILN

-134 FAPLVIVGSP
+134 FAPLVISGSP

-161 TFILSALQ
+161 AFILSALQ
-169 AQGTSVYSVYK
+169 AQGLSAYK
-180 ESELSRNHTEI
+180 ENELSRNHTEI

-206 LKISPL
+206 LMISPL

-257 EAFEV
+257 EAFEA
-262 LKKMGAHIEYV
+262 LKKMGTSIEYA
-273 IQSKDLEV
+273 IQSKDLEM

-294 INIDQNIASLIDEI
+294 IAINQNIASLIDEI

-331 AKESDRIKAV
+331 SKESDRIKAV

-356 DGFYIEGLGDI
+356 DGFYIEGLEDI
-367 SPLKQ
+367 TQLKQ
-372 CFSRIKPPLIKSFND
+372 RLSQKKPPLIQSFND
-387 HRIAMSFAVLT
+387 HRIAMSFAILT

-403 EIDNLECAN
+403 EIDNLECTN

-420 LLNQFKKGSLNGN
+420 LLNLFKKGSFNGN

>member
-55 NTAKNSFKITPPTA
+55 NTAKNSFKITPPTTL
-69 IKEPNKILN
+69 KEPNKILN

-105 NSLNARP
+105 NSLNSRP

-123 GAKILGREDNH
+123 EARILGREDNH

-161 TFILSALQ
+161 AFILSALQ
-169 AQGTSVYSVYK
+169 AQGVSVYK

-191 MLKSLGANIQNQDGV
+191 MLKSLGADIQNQDGV

-262 LKKMGAHIEYV
+262 LKKMGASIEYA
-273 IQSKDLEV
+273 IQSKDLEM
-281 IGDIYIEHAPLKA
+281 IGDIYVEHAPLKA
-294 INIDQNIASLIDEI
+294 ISIEQNTASLIDEI
-308 PALSIAMLFAKGKSM
+308 PALSVAMLFAKGKSM

-356 DGFYIEGLGDI
+356 DGFYIEGLEDI

-372 CFSRIKPPLIKSFND
+372 CFSRIKPPLIQSFND
-387 HRIAMSFAVLT
+387 HRIAMSFAILT